1 MQQAADAHGTGVL
14 DLAAQGREFGEEVL
28 EALIWDAVED
38 ALRRIGPGART
49 AAFAGGLADWGSDLF
64 GRWRGEVEGFLD
76 ALAEDAEEDQASV
89 PVPSLDAP
97 QAGTRWRAVPKPGVD
112 GRCARTTPLR
122 SISSCTTRALTT
134 SSRSR
139 VIVRAIQSM

>member
-1 MQQAADAHGTGVL
+1 MQQSAIARKVGVP
-14 DLAAQGREFGEEVL
+14 DLVAQGREFGEEVL

-38 ALRRIGPGART
+38 ALRTIGPGAAT

-64 GRWRGEVEGFLD
+64 GRWMSEVEGFLE
-76 ALAEDAEEDQASV
+76 ALDEDADDSAMPV
-89 PVPSLDAP
+89 PVAP
-97 QAGTRWRAVPKPGVD
+97 QAGTRWRAAPKPGVA
-112 GRCARTTPLR
+112 GRCDRTTPLR

-139 VIVRAIQSM
+139 VMVRAIQSM